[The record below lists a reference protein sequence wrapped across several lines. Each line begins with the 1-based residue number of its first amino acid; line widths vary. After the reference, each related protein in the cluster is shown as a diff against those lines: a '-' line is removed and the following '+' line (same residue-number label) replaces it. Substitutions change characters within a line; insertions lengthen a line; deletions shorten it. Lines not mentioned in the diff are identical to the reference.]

1 MVTASGVIINPT
13 YCFLGASPDGAVY
26 DPFNSMQPYGFL
38 EVKCPYSARNLTP
51 TEACGV
57 NGFYCRLN
65 SVGQLEL
72 KENHNYYAQVQGQMA
87 IGERPWCD
95 FVVFTLKGISIQRIP
110 YNQSYWT
117 SKLLPSLIS
126 FLTTVLLLNL

>member
-13 YCFLGASPDGAVY
+13 YCFLGASLDGAVY
-26 DPFNSMQPYGFL
+26 DPFNSML
-38 EVKCPYSARNLTP
+38 KCPYSARNLTP

-65 SVGQLEL
+65 SVRQLEL
-72 KENHNYYAQVQGQMA
+72 KENHYAQVQGQMA

-117 SKLLPSLIS
+117 SKLLP
-126 FLTTVLLLNL
+126 FHFMTTVLLLNL